1 MHIKVASNAGF
12 CFGVNRAVDT
22 VYDLINQGEQVCTLG
37 PIIHNPLI
45 IEDLTKRGVLAV
57 ETPEQVGPDTTLV
70 IRSHGVSNDVM
81 QKIKNLNIR
90 CVDATCPFV
99 KKIHNI
105 VSNTN
110 HDSDIIL
117 IAGDKTH
124 PEVQGI
130 IGHCT
135 ANALV
140 FDNSDELL
148 DIIKNNPSFIDLNVF
163 VVAQTTFSVDRWQR
177 CLEILKSTYK
187 NLKVFDTICNTTVR
201 RHSEA
206 ENLSKQVD
214 TMIVIGGKN
223 SSNTAKL
230 FSICE
235 KNCDSYLIERF
246 DDLPID
252 KIKTSKVIGITAG
265 ASTPAKIIEEV
276 KHKMEDMLK
285 EGQVNLSED
294 MNFEEMLEE
303 SLKTL
308 NNDDKVKGIVV
319 GIAPNEVYVDVG
331 RKQAGF
337 IPAAELSNDP
347 NAKPEDIV
355 KIGDELELLIMRT
368 NDQDGTIMLSKKRV
382 DSVNGFNKII
392 EAHENNTVLSGKVV
406 DVINGGVLA
415 STSGVKV
422 FIPAS
427 LATASKNEP
436 LESLKNKEV
445 QFRIIEV
452 NQKRRR
458 AVGSIRSVLNDAKT
472 AEVEKFFDEL
482 EVGKVLN
489 GEVKSLT
496 PYGAFIGLGPVDGMI
511 HISELSW
518 ERIKHPSEILTVGD
532 EVEVTI
538 KSFDKDAKRISLGYK
553 RAEDNPWE
561 RLKNDYPIGSIVEAK
576 IVGLTEFGAFAK
588 ILPGID
594 GLIHISQISDKHIAK
609 AADALSVGDIVKVM
623 ITDVDFDKHRVSLS
637 MKALLEVSKSD
648 MDSIE
653 QEQAQQTQV
662 TEEN

>member
-1 MHIKVASNAGF
+1 MHIKVASNTDF
-12 CFGVNRAVDT
+12 CVGVKRAINT
-22 VYDLINQGEQVCTLG
+22 VYDLVSQGEKVYTLG
-37 PIIHNPLI
+37 PIVHNTI
-45 IEDLTKRGVLAV
+45 IVEDLTKRGVRIV
-57 ETPEQVGPDTTLV
+57 EAPEQVDPDTTLV
-70 IRSHGVSNDVM
+70 IRSHGVANDVM

-110 HDSDIIL
+110 NGSDIIL
-117 IAGDKTH
+117 IAGNKTH
-124 PEVQGI
+124 SEVQGI
-130 IGHCT
+130 IGHCS
-135 ANALV
+135 ADAYV

-163 VVAQTTFSVDRWQR
+163 VVAQTTFSVARWQT
-177 CLEILKSTYK
+177 CLEILQSTYK
-187 NLKVFDTICNTTVR
+187 NLKIFDTICNATLHR
-201 RHSEA
+201 QREA
-206 ENLSKQVD
+206 EVLSRQVD
-214 TMIVIGGKN
+214 TMIVIGNKS

-246 DDLPID
+246 EDLPID

-276 KHKMEDMLK
+276 KHKMEKMLK
-285 EGQVNLSED
+285 EGQANLSED

-303 SLKTL
+303 SLKSL

-337 IPAAELSNDP
+337 IPVAELSNDA

-355 KIGDELELLIMRT
+355 KIGDELELLIMKT

-406 DVINGGVLA
+406 DIINGGVLA
-415 STSGVKV
+415 STGGVKV

-427 LATASKNEP
+427 LATSSKNEP
-436 LESLKNKEV
+436 LENLKNKEV
-445 QFRIIEV
+445 QFKIIEI

-458 AVGSIRSVLNDAKT
+458 AVGSIRSVLNEAKA

-482 EVGKVLN
+482 EVGKVFK
-489 GEVKSLT
+489 GTVKSLT
-496 PYGAFIGLGPVDGMI
+496 QYGAFVGLGPVDGMI

-518 ERIKHPSEILTVGD
+518 ERIKHPSEVLSVGD
-532 EVEVTI
+532 EIEVTI
-538 KSFDKDAKRISLGYK
+538 KRFDKDAKRISLGYK

-561 RLKNDYPIGSIVEAK
+561 RLKNDYPIGSIVDATV
-576 IVGLTEFGAFAK
+576 VGLTEFGAFAN

-594 GLIHISQISDKHIAK
+594 GLIHISQISDKHIEK
-609 AADALSVGDIVKVM
+609 AADVLSIGDTVKAM

-637 MKALLEVSKSD
+637 MKALMEVSKSD
-648 MDSIE
+648 MESLE
-653 QEQAQQTQV
+653 QEQAQQTQD